1 MTNNKLLSTSLELIE
16 NDFFNT
22 LSVSVVIW
30 KNDKNYTIQAIS
42 KNITKIL
49 GFSQKD
55 FINKKTIYSNLIHP
69 DDLDRILNE
78 VKKNVNEK
86 KADFIHEAYRILN
99 SEGIYKWI
107 KIVVTIIYEEDN
119 VSHFIGYL
127 SDCTLEKEIL
137 IEKEKVTQRF
147 ENMFY
152 NHDAMMLLIDPDTT
166 EIINANKKAIEFY
179 GYSSEEF
186 IKLKVTDINQLSKEE
201 ILIISSHV
209 KTNKSNKFQFS
220 HKLKNGEIKKVE
232 VHSSPIETDDGIV
245 LFSIIEDISNTSE
258 IKEQLEKNLIYNKTL
273 IDNLPMLIWL
283 KDKNSNFLRVN
294 QSFANAASIKN
305 PSFLDGKNDLDIW
318 SDKKLAQK
326 YIDDDNE
333 ILKNGKGKFLKE
345 EILDKDQKKWFETF
359 KAPVYNNEKEL
370 LGTIGYAIDISE
382 KLIVEEQMKA
392 QYEQL
397 ELEKTKLSTIINA
410 SPDALWLK
418 DKEGKYLVCNKRF
431 EEFFGAKESEIIGKT
446 DEDFVDKKLAESF
459 REHDLKA
466 MQSDVPLSNYEE
478 LTFASDGH
486 IEYSHT
492 VKLKI
497 SLSDGSIYG
506 VLGISRDISE
516 IKKYQDKIIEQKE

>member
-258 IKEQLEKNLIYNKTL
+258 IKEQLEKNLIYRATC
-273 IDNLPMLIWL
+273 
-283 KDKNSNFLRVN
+283 
-294 QSFANAASIKN
+294 
-305 PSFLDGKNDLDIW
+305 
-318 SDKKLAQK
+318 
-326 YIDDDNE
+326 
-333 ILKNGKGKFLKE
+333 KF
-345 EILDKDQKKWFETF
+345 
-359 KAPVYNNEKEL
+359 N
-370 LGTIGYAIDISE
+370 
-382 KLIVEEQMKA
+382 
-392 QYEQL
+392 
-397 ELEKTKLSTIINA
+397 
-410 SPDALWLK
+410 
-418 DKEGKYLVCNKRF
+418 
-431 EEFFGAKESEIIGKT
+431 
-446 DEDFVDKKLAESF
+446 
-459 REHDLKA
+459 H
-466 MQSDVPLSNYEE
+466 
-478 LTFASDGH
+478 
-486 IEYSHT
+486 
-492 VKLKI
+492 
-497 SLSDGSIYG
+497 
-506 VLGISRDISE
+506 
-516 IKKYQDKIIEQKE
+516 